1 MGLPVF
7 DTQFEARLT
16 KKIARAMDEFGGTV
30 TAGRCPDH
38 AEYRYECGRIEGLYM
53 AREFMNEVR
62 RELLGGGEQD
72 AA

>member
-16 KKIARAMDEFGGTV
+16 KKIAVAIEEFGDTV
-30 TAGRCPDH
+30 IAGRCPDH
-38 AEYRYECGRIEGLYM
+38 AEYRYECGRIEGLTL
-53 AREFMNEVR
+53 AREFMNDVR
-62 RELLGGGEQD
+62 HELLGGGEKD